1 MDERGLPMTEMPDST
16 NDAIKRP
23 AQPVRPPAK
32 QDRTTIALLL
42 AAAFIAVGGIGFAV
56 GHVTA
61 GSGTAAPSGI
71 AGGRGGFGANG
82 GFGRN
87 IPSLAPGQTFDI
99 GQFGGG
105 ANTRGGF
112 GGLGGVSGGVTG
124 TVQAVTPTS
133 ITIQEA
139 NGTSVTIDI
148 SGTTTYHSAAA
159 ASATDVKIG
168 TSVTVQIDT
177 TALASQAPNPSASGG
192 LGGRTLTAKDVLITH
207 P

>member
-1 MDERGLPMTEMPDST
+1 MDERGLPMTEMPDSPNEAT
-16 NDAIKRP
+16 TRP

-32 QDRTTIALLL
+32 QDRTTIVLLL

-61 GSGTAAPSGI
+61 GSGSAAPSGI
-71 AGGRGGFGANG
+71 AGGRNG
-82 GFGRN
+82 GFGGNPGFGRN
-87 IPSLAPGQTFDI
+87 FPSLAPGQTFDL

-105 ANTRGGF
+105 ANVR

-148 SGTTTYHSAAA
+148 SGKTTYHSAAA

-177 TALASQAPNPSASGG
+177 SALASLAPNPGASGA
-192 LGGRTLTAKDVLITH
+192 LGGRTLTAKDVLITN